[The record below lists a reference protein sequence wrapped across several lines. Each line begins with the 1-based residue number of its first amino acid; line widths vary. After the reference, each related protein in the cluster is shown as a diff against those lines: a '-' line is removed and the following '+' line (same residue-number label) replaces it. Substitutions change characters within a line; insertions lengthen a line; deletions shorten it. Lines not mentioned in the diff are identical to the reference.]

1 MSYPR
6 RAWPPL
12 AASILSTSLLPL
24 PAYAQDAD
32 RVQVQ
37 GQRTAAPSAEP
48 VQVLRGEALQR
59 RVAPTLGATLQYEPG
74 VANASFG
81 PNVGLP
87 VIRGQS
93 GPRVGVTVGGTGTHD
108 ASTFSADHAVMTE
121 PLLATRATVW
131 RGPAA
136 VRFGGGAI
144 GGAVELEN
152 ARIPQQL
159 PESPQLAATVMGGP
173 NIVAGVASATG
184 STGAFAWYAD
194 AHGRQQGDVPIPGWA
209 LDSAALEQQFGL
221 VTARNTYGYIA
232 NTNSRSDGGSLGG
245 SWVGPQGWLGAS
257 LSTFRM
263 DYGIPPGGHS
273 HAVSIPGVIE
283 TADEQVRIDAQ
294 QTRLDLRGEF
304 DLAWPAASLLQLNGS
319 LSDYG
324 HDETDNGRVVTTFE
338 NRAAELRAE
347 LTHRLLRP
355 LLGAG
360 AAEGTLGLHAERSD
374 VSALGLEVF
383 MPKTLG
389 QSAALFGVQ
398 GWRSGDWLLEAG
410 ARIEYVD
417 YVPQRYQVV
426 RDGALLLKIPPDRRF
441 QPFSLSLATTR
452 RWDDGSATLTAW
464 SAQRAPAMQELYADG
479 PHLATRTYDIGNPNL
494 QLEKLLGLNLGAQQL
509 LQDITLQGNVYGYR
523 SDSYIY
529 LRSLGRFYNAD
540 TGGIRFE
547 CVRLEICLPVM
558 RYEQAPATL
567 AGFELGASR
576 PWVVQ
581 GLAQGQVRLEADLVR
596 GRLDDGQNL
605 PNLPPAR
612 LSLTVEAQRAAWSG
626 EARLVHGFAQRWPG
640 ENQTPTAAYT
650 QLNVALR
657 YAPPPQGD
665 RAWSVFLSANNI
677 TNAEIRNSASLLR
690 NYAPEPGRVVQLG
703 LQVQL

>member
-1 MSYPR
+1 MSHPR
-6 RAWPPL
+6 RARLPL
-12 AASILSTSLLPL
+12 AASILLTPLLPS
-24 PAYAQDAD
+24 PAHAQDAD

-37 GQRTAAPSAEP
+37 GQRAAAPSTEP
-48 VQVLRGEALQR
+48 VQVLRGDALQR

-121 PLLATRATVW
+121 PLLATRATLW

-159 PESPQLAATVMGGP
+159 VDSPQFAATAMGGP
-173 NIVAGVASATG
+173 SIVAALASATG
-184 STGAFAWYAD
+184 SRGDLAWYAD

-232 NTNSRSDGGSLGG
+232 NTNSRSAGGSLGS
-245 SWVGPQGWLGAS
+245 SWIGPQGWLGAS
-257 LSTFRM
+257 LSTFHM
-263 DYGIPPGGHS
+263 NYGIPPGGHS

-283 TADEQVRIDAQ
+283 TADEQVRIDARQ
-294 QTRLDLRGEF
+294 NRLDLRGEF
-304 DLAWPAASLLQLNGS
+304 DIVWPATSVLLLNAS

-324 HDETDNGRVVTTFE
+324 HDETDAGRVVTTFE

-347 LTHRLLRP
+347 LSQTWLRP
-355 LLGAG
+355 WLGSG
-360 AAEGTLGLHAERSD
+360 EGTLGLHAERAE
-374 VSALGLEVF
+374 VAALGLEVF
-383 MPKTLG
+383 MPRTLS
-389 QSAALFGVQ
+389 QNAALFGVQ
-398 GWRSGDWLLEAG
+398 GWRRGDWLVEAG
-410 ARIEYVD
+410 ARIEYVN
-417 YVPQRYQVV
+417 YLPQTYQVA
-426 RDGALLLKIPPDRRF
+426 RDGSVLLKIPPERRF

-452 RWDDGSATLTAW
+452 RWDEGSATLTLW
-464 SAQRAPAMQELYADG
+464 SAQRAPAVQELYADG

-494 QLEKLLGLNLGAQQL
+494 QLERLLGLNLGAQQL
-509 LQDITLQGNVYGYR
+509 LPQGITLQGNVYGYR
-523 SDSYIY
+523 SGSYIY

-576 PWVVQ
+576 PWVLQ
-581 GLAQGQVRLEADLVR
+581 GWAQGVLRLEADMVR
-596 GRLDDGQNL
+596 GQLDDGQDL

-612 LSLTVEAQRAAWSG
+612 LSLTLEAQREAWSG
-626 EARLVHGFAQRWPG
+626 EARVVHGFAQRWPG

-650 QLNVALR
+650 QLNLALR
-657 YAPPPQGD
+657 YAPPPQGE
-665 RAWSVFLSANNI
+665 RAWAVFLSANNL

-703 LQVQL
+703 VQVQL

>member
-1 MSYPR
+1 MLL
-6 RAWPPL
+6 L
-12 AASILSTSLLPL
+12 AAQKPSVG
-24 PAYAQDAD
+24 QQAD
-32 RVQVQ
+32 RVEVQ
-37 GQRTAAPSAEP
+37 APRDAAPSTEP
-48 VQVLRGEALQR
+48 TQVLRGEALRR
-59 RVAPTLGATLQYEPG
+59 RVAPTLGATLQNEPG

-131 RGPAA
+131 RGPSA

-144 GGAVELEN
+144 GGAVEVEN
-152 ARIPQQL
+152 ARIPNRL
-159 PESPQLAATVMGGP
+159 LDEPQFNATVMGG
-173 NIVAGVASATG
+173 NKIVAGLASATG
-184 STGAFAWYAD
+184 SAGPFTWYAD

-209 LDSAALEQQFGL
+209 LDSAALERQFGL

-232 NTNSRSDGGSLGG
+232 NTSSRSDGGSAGA
-245 SWVGPQGWLGAS
+245 SWIGDSGWLGAS
-257 LSTFRM
+257 LSTFRL

-304 DLAWPAASLLQLNGS
+304 DLAWPAASLLRVNGS

-324 HDETDNGRVVTTFE
+324 HDELDNGVVVTTFQ

-347 LTHRLLRP
+347 LAHRLLRP

-360 AAEGTLGLHAERSD
+360 GSEGLLGLHVEQAD
-374 VSALGLEVF
+374 ISALGAEVF
-383 MPKTLG
+383 MPQT
-389 QSAALFGVQ
+389 QQQTAALFALQ
-398 GWRSGDWLLEAG
+398 GWRRDDWQVEAG
-410 ARIEYVD
+410 ARIEVVAYT
-417 YVPQRYQVV
+417 PQRYQVS
-426 RDGALLLKIPPDRRF
+426 RDGFDLLKIPPDRRF
-441 QPFSLSLATTR
+441 VPFSLSLATTR
-452 RWDDGSATLTAW
+452 RWDEGSGTLTLW
-464 SAQRAPAMQELYADG
+464 SAQRAPAVQELYADG

-494 QLEKLLGLNLGAQQL
+494 DTERLLGLNLGAQQQL
-509 LQDITLQGNVYGYR
+509 GGVTLQGNVYGYR
-523 SDSYIY
+523 SNSYIY
-529 LRSLGRFYNAD
+529 LRTLDRFYNTD

-547 CVRLEICLPVM
+547 CARLEICLPVM
-558 RYEQAPATL
+558 RYQQAPATI
-567 AGFELGASR
+567 AGFEASASR
-576 PWVVQ
+576 PWVLEGWAQ
-581 GLAQGQVRLEADLVR
+581 GLMRIDADMVR
-596 GRLDDGQNL
+596 GRLEDGQDL

-612 LSLTVEAQRAAWSG
+612 VSLTVEAQREAWSG

-640 ENQTPTAAYT
+640 ENQTPTDAYT
-650 QLNVALR
+650 QLNLALR
-657 YAPPPQGD
+657 YAPPPQGQ
-665 RAWSVFLSANNI
+665 RAWSVFLSANNL

-690 NYAPEPGRVVQLG
+690 NYAPEPGRVVQIG
-703 LQVQL
+703 FQTQL